1 VLKLMIQGSR
11 NKNMVAKKKLIM
23 VVFLVVLVTSV
34 LCEEGKSCK
43 LKTYGTSVISHH
55 SHWSQTMDIDMEILK
70 QFKEKQNPM
79 QQKKI
84 TNNTMIITF
93 EPPPRG
99 DT

>member
-43 LKTYGTSVISHH
+43 LKTYGKSVISLIPIGHKPWILIWKF
-55 SHWSQTMDIDMEILK
+55 SSNSKKNNALCNKKKSQTTL
-70 QFKEKQNPM
+70 
-79 QQKKI
+79 
-84 TNNTMIITF
+84 
-93 EPPPRG
+93 
-99 DT
+99 